1 MSKIRY
7 IFDISD
13 SKVKPE
19 MNGRSLTP
27 EVKTK
32 PPSAYLNGKNSSPT
46 GTMYSFATD
55 EKIRTSTNSGGGI
68 LPPLASSAQ
77 NHLFSDLGDGQAKHP
92 LVPGNKSSSY
102 FADVIRNLSEY
113 STNDTTG
120 KLMTNGPLSSVLD
133 SYYLSSMQAA
143 GRGQHD
149 PSSSGPSNLGGSL
162 PYTPDTSPSV
172 GCTSSTDL
180 SAQLQ
185 CSLLYGTPSPSRSVY
200 LSSCKTDHPKSLPS
214 ISEFGVTLQDRR
226 SY

>member
-1 MSKIRY
+1 MT
-7 IFDISD
+7 
-13 SKVKPE
+13 
-19 MNGRSLTP
+19 NGRSLTP
-27 EVKTK
+27 EVKSK
-32 PPSAYLNGKNSSPT
+32 PPTAYLNGKTSSPT
-46 GTMYSFATD
+46 GAMYSFATD
-55 EKIRTSTNSGGGI
+55 EKVRTSTNSGGGI

-77 NHLFSDLGDGQAKHP
+77 THLFSDMTDSPDKNH

-113 STNDTTG
+113 STHDTAG
-120 KLMTNGPLSSVLD
+120 KLMTNGPLSTVLD

-149 PSSSGPSNLGGSL
+149 SSIGPSNLGGSL

-214 ISEFGVTLQDRR
+214 ISEFGVTLDRR